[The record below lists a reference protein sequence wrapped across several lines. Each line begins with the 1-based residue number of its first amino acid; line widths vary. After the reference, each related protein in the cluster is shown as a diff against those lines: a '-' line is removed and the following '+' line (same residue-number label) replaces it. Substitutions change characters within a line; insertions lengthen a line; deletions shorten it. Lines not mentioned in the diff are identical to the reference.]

1 MVILTRLHL
10 LGVAAVDGIFS
21 GVENALT
28 TPFPRTFSDFVAY
41 DVLGTWLVGK
51 PSFTYVFG
59 GKTFHTTRMDLNAR
73 SAFPIWRVRGTYALQ
88 DRGFEPLVLDMS
100 EFRKMDGGLSCL
112 SLRS

>member
-1 MVILTRLHL
+1 MVILTRLNL
-10 LGVAAVDGIFS
+10 LDVAAVDGIFS

-59 GKTFHTTRMDLNAR
+59 GKTFHTNSHGSQRKVRFPDMACAR
-73 SAFPIWRVRGTYALQ
+73 NIRAAGSRV
-88 DRGFEPLVLDMS
+88 
-100 EFRKMDGGLSCL
+100 
-112 SLRS
+112 